1 MAEKLRLSANHLDD
15 LTIFSAVLQD
25 ATIKVGDMAYFP
37 EKHRFAC
44 VTNRFFWEDS
54 GQGENRHPKRVR
66 SGFHFDGVL
75 NATYKNLP
83 MGDPNHVLEL
93 LAIEAVENAGGTIL
107 ATLVFSGYAA
117 VRLELECV
125 DAALEDLSRPW
136 RAIRRPVH
144 DLD

>member
-15 LTIFSAVLQD
+15 LTVFSAVLQD

-37 EKHRFAC
+37 QAHRFAC

-54 GQGENRHPKRVR
+54 GKGKRRHPKRVR

-75 NATYKNLP
+75 NAAYKNLP

-93 LAIEAVENAGGTIL
+93 LAIEAAENDGGTIF

-125 DAALEDLSRPW
+125 DAALEDLSQPW
-136 RAIRRPVH
+136 KAIRQPDH

>member
-1 MAEKLRLSANHLDD
+1 MAKKLRLSANHLDD
-15 LTIFSAVLQD
+15 LMVFSAVLQD

-37 EKHRFAC
+37 EARRFAC

-54 GQGENRHPKRVR
+54 SQGKSRHPKRVR

-75 NATYKNLP
+75 SAAFKNLP

-93 LAIEAVENAGGTIL
+93 LAIEAAENDGGTIF

-125 DAALEDLSRPW
+125 DAALEDLSQPW
-136 RAIRRPVH
+136 KAIRRPDH

>member
-15 LTIFSAVLQD
+15 LTIFSTVLQD

-37 EKHRFAC
+37 EAHRFVC

-54 GQGENRHPKRVR
+54 GQGKSQHPQRVR

-75 NATYKNLP
+75 KAAYKNLP

-93 LAIEAVENAGGTIL
+93 LAIEAVEIAGGTII

-125 DAALEDLSRPW
+125 DAALEDLSPPW
-136 RAIRRPVH
+136 KAIRRPDH